1 MQSRYILLLFTAW
14 TVVAVD
20 VASAAKDYYD
30 ILGVKKS
37 AKTRDVK
44 RAFRKLALK
53 YHPDKNKDNP
63 EAKEK
68 FLEIAR
74 GELNKSY
81 DDKVFSTKNMYSENY
96 L

>member
-1 MQSRYILLLFTAW
+1 MQSRSFLLLVTAW
-14 TVVAVD
+14 TVVAAD

-53 YHPDKNKDNP
+53 YHPDKNKDSP

-68 FLEIAR
+68 FLEIAK
-74 GELNKSY
+74 GEPTAAK
-81 DDKVFSTKNMYSENY
+81 
-96 L
+96 